1 MNLECRKMWNWKSG
15 WILAL
20 TGAGLSFL
28 FRIVFTVL
36 GADGYQAAEQQL
48 LADKSIAVLFLELV
62 FLSPVLEEFLF
73 RRILYLQLRKK
84 MPVMVSMVISSM
96 LFGVYHWNLPQGI
109 YAFIM
114 GMLLAWS
121 LESYRTMKA
130 PMVIHMAANAA
141 AVLLSV

>member
-1 MNLECRKMWNWKSG
+1 MNLECRKTWNWKSG

-84 MPVMVSMVISSM
+84 MPVMVSMVISSL

-109 YAFIM
+109 YAFAM
-114 GMLLAWS
+114 GMLLSWS

-130 PMVIHMAANAA
+130 PVVIHMTANAA